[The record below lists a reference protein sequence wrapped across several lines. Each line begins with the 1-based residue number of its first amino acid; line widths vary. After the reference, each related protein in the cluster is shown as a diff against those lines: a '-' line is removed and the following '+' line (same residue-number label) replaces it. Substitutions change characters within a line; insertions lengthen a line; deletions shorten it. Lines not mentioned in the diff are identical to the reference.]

1 MENNRRVFKRVPTSF
16 LLTFNLNARPVDAVA
31 QDISEGGLCVFSPH
45 ELPEGSRLNLKFKI
59 FNDAEPVESQQVRQ
73 LEVQGKVR
81 YSILEDA
88 DYRMGIEFLNVPE
101 ADRRFIANFV
111 ETNP

>member
-1 MENNRRVFKRVPTSF
+1 MENNRRAFKRVPTSF
-16 LLTFNLNARPVDAVA
+16 LLSFNVNARPVDAVA
-31 QDISEGGLCVFSPH
+31 QDISEDGMCVFSPQ
-45 ELPEGSRLNLKFKI
+45 ELPQGSRLNLKFKI
-59 FNDAEPVESQQVRQ
+59 FNDAEPIESQQVRH
-73 LEVQGKVR
+73 LEVQGKVC

-88 DYRMGIEFLNVPE
+88 DYRMGIQFVNIPE